1 MSRRQATKQSDE
13 RKSNRKANNGRSNS
27 GSKKRG
33 QNRNNNCGNKGKGN
47 VNPNIDPKAEGT
59 TMPSSSDTPRFAH
72 NPQEWYNRYP
82 ELADVAGRSSFT
94 LYPGQISGNKL
105 YDTSKLVEQPSVVHY
120 NYIALPGVC
129 AIHFLPSIGGSD
141 SSQDPASL
149 VARELYTKVR
159 KEFSNDLSV
168 DAPDLAIQIIALS
181 NVYAYIATLKRVY
194 RAISVYNPVNRSLP
208 EGLLYAMGF
217 TMDQVDSL
225 VKHKND
231 LFVWINQLIHSVSSF
246 ICPSVFPLIDRW
258 YWLCDSV
265 FLDESSIQSQMY
277 LFVPDGFFRFTL
289 LDTPD
294 QVKAGGLEMV
304 PWQPGTIKTDI
315 TTYLYEYGK
324 QLISYLSGWSEA
336 FNINGYFM
344 KAFGPTSA
352 FAVQPLTLDEVQ
364 EAIYSPDVL
373 YQIHNSTALPT
384 HLPNDVEIT
393 YDWNI
398 SQDPRDNS
406 VHHLPM
412 VNINSPS
419 GGLIGMLQRNQVVL
433 ELPVGINAPLN
444 VIEACRLTAYYE
456 MTPDDPNTTTSM
468 RIRPHCAT
476 EAVLRYIVYRPNEA
490 QPSGWSGAQVSGLWY
505 EDFTAPTGVDPY
517 TLIPRFNMMSKFEL
531 APMLPTVFRTNGEAL
546 ACIDWSLGEGITFL
560 GRDQFNRINE
570 VCLLSMLNAYSV

>member
-1 MSRRQATKQSDE
+1 MSRKQSTNQNDE
-13 RKSNRKANNGRSNS
+13 RKANQKGNNGRSNQ
-27 GSKKRG
+27 GSKKRD
-33 QNRNNNCGNKGKGN
+33 QNRNSNRGNKGKGRSN
-47 VNPNIDPKAEGT
+47 SNTCSKTEQAV
-59 TMPSSSDTPRFAH
+59 MPSANSTPRFAH

-105 YDTSKLVEQPSVVHY
+105 YDTSKLLEQPSVVHY

-129 AIHFLPSIGGSD
+129 AIHFLPSIGGSGG
-141 SSQDPASL
+141 SQDPASL

-168 DAPDLAIQIIALS
+168 DAPDLAIQIIALA

-225 VKHKND
+225 VEHKND

-258 YWLCDSV
+258 YWLCDNV

-277 LFVPDGFFRFTL
+277 IFVPDGFFRFEL

-304 PWQPGTIKTDI
+304 AFQPGTIKTDI

-324 QLISYLSGWSEA
+324 QLISYLSGWSES

-344 KAFGPTSA
+344 KAFGTTSA

-384 HLPNDVEIT
+384 HLPNDVQIT
-393 YDWNI
+393 YDWQI

-406 VHHLPM
+406 IHHLPM
-412 VNINSPS
+412 VTVKSPA
-419 GGLIGMLQRNQVVL
+419 GGLIGMLQRSQVTL
-433 ELPVGINAPLN
+433 ELPVGVNAPLN
-444 VIEACRLTAYYE
+444 VIEASRLTASYE
-456 MTPDDPNTTTSM
+456 ITAADPNTATEM

-476 EAVLRYIVYRPNEA
+476 EAVLRYIIYRPNDA
-490 QPSGWSGAQVSGLWY
+490 QPNGWSGSQVSGLWY

-531 APMLPTVFRTNGEAL
+531 APMIPTVFRTNGEAL

-560 GRDQFNRINE
+560 GHDQFNKINE